1 MRRRLDLT
9 RAAAILRALEA
20 EKQGA
25 AVGAG
30 QLLQDAPHDVEGAPA
45 DVGAKTVEAHGDGL
59 RLTAW
64 SELEDLDPPLWR
76 DWRDYWE

>member
-20 EKQGA
+20 EKQSA
-25 AVGAG
+25 AVVAG
-30 QLLQDAPHDVEGAPA
+30 QLLQDGPHDVEGAPA
-45 DVGAKTVEAHGDGL
+45 DVGAQPIEADGDGL

-76 DWRDYWE
+76 DWRDYWP